1 MRFLNSLND
10 RLTTMERDMQSIS
23 EELDSIMRRLNS
35 DKWRN
40 LLIRVNEDFNKL
52 LDELSIP
59 RISGLFSVPLI
70 FDQQSLSFT
79 PITSEDRAR
88 WRAAHKSDIRVVI
101 SKGKVQVM
109 AASEVTGE
117 EETEVSQIIPFSQ
130 QQGYIIL
137 NWDQYQVLLD
147 EIGKLRSGND
157 E

>member
-1 MRFLNSLND
+1 MRFLNSLNS
-10 RLTTMERDMQSIS
+10 RLTTMERYMQSIS
-23 EELDSIMRRLNS
+23 EELDSIVRRL
-35 DKWRN
+35 DRGKWGK

-52 LDELSIP
+52 LDKLSAPQSSRVFALPLIVRLQPLSI
-59 RISGLFSVPLI
+59 
-70 FDQQSLSFT
+70 T
-79 PITSEDRAR
+79 PVTSEDRSR
-88 WRAAHKSDIRVVI
+88 WRAAYKSDIRVVI
-101 SKGKVQVM
+101 GKGRVQVT

>member
-23 EELDSIMRRLNS
+23 EELDSMVRRL
-35 DKWRN
+35 DQGKWEN
-40 LLIRVNEDFNKL
+40 LFLRVNEDFNKL

-70 FDQQSLSFT
+70 LDPQSLSFT
-79 PITSEDRAR
+79 PITSENRAR

-101 SKGKVQVM
+101 GKGKVQVM

-117 EETEVSQIIPFSQ
+117 EETEVSQIIPSPQ

-137 NWDQYQVLLD
+137 DWDQYQVLLD

>member
-10 RLTTMERDMQSIS
+10 QLTTMERDMQSIS
-23 EELDSIMRRLNS
+23 EELDSMVRRL
-35 DKWRN
+35 DQGKWEN
-40 LLIRVNEDFNKL
+40 LFLRVNEDFNKL

-70 FDQQSLSFT
+70 LDPQSLSFT

-101 SKGKVQVM
+101 GKGKVQVM

-137 NWDQYQVLLD
+137 SWDQYQKLLD
-147 EIGKLRSGND
+147 EIGKLISGND
-157 E
+157 G

>member
-10 RLTTMERDMQSIS
+10 RLTTVERDMQSIS